1 MLNRMI
7 LGVVAFTISNA
18 AVAAKD
24 EAKKEECPSFDLNAI
39 ESLLRQTPSCQRA
52 VALFKVCEFGSSGDV
67 SLGAA
72 VTQKCKADFLSKLSV
87 VQKRAYDREQ
97 QRCARKYQNKAGTMH
112 RSFEAFC
119 GAYVARDY
127 SAKFL
132 KADPGGPK

>member
-18 AVAAKD
+18 AVAAK
-24 EAKKEECPSFDLNAI
+24 EKEECPSFDLNAI

-72 VTQKCKADFLSKLSV
+72 VTQKCEADFLSV

-97 QRCARKYQNKAGTMH
+97 QRCARKYQNKVGTMH

-119 GAYVARDY
+119 GAYVARNY